1 MLATAYLGLIVF
13 IIFLEFFRKK
23 AKAIDFLSLF
33 NIIYILMYPLPA
45 LILDADSRSS
55 SSILNFRSTLYISN
69 IQTGLAIFIGY
80 FVVVIGFYSSSSPKN
95 GKNIFIKS
103 KDNSVILLAC
113 FLLLLSIVSIHLYS
127 SQYGGFVYAL
137 SNANLIRQQAEI
149 VDTGGALVFFKH
161 FMGLS
166 QLTSYLVASFLF
178 IKKTKTRRVFLYFI
192 FIFSVVLST
201 IAVTMIGSRGGWISY
216 YIVFY
221 LVYVLQTEKF
231 SWGFVIPFICFI
243 SLFIVYGKPLF
254 FSLTALP
261 DGFGAMVE
269 KFQEFLNNSPDE
281 GFSFEKF
288 MSSFVYPLHSLD
300 AAFYTHY
307 EPRLFVD
314 WIYAFVTL
322 LPERLLNDIEVPK
335 TISYYNTYYIIG
347 TNEYEIPTGF
357 LAFGVYSMSWF
368 GLIVVCFAYGWIG
381 RYLQN
386 ILLNN
391 IFEIPWVPFL
401 YIVIAKIW
409 LDYFTAGDPRI
420 LIFPNLGLLFSVTLL
435 LSLASKITIV
445 KPQNQKII
453 GRKSCVR

>member
-45 LILDADSRSS
+45 FLLDADWRSS
-55 SSILNFRSTLYISN
+55 SSLLNFRSTLYISN

-80 FVVVIGFYSSSSPKN
+80 FVVVLGFYSSSSQKN
-95 GKNIFIKS
+95 GGNILIKS
-103 KDNSVILLAC
+103 KDNMVVLLSY
-113 FLLLLSIVSIHLYS
+113 FLLLLSMISIYLYS

-137 SNANLIRQQAEI
+137 SNANLIRQQADI
-149 VDTGGALVFFKH
+149 VDTGGGLVFFKH
-161 FMGLS
+161 FMVLS
-166 QLTSYLVASFLF
+166 QLTSYLLASFLF
-178 IKKTKTRRVFLYFI
+178 IKKIKKRRLLLFFV
-192 FIFSVVLST
+192 FIFSIVIST
-201 IAVTMIGSRGGWISY
+201 IAVTMIGSRGGWITY

-221 LVYVLQTEKF
+221 LVYVLQTGKF
-231 SWGFVIPFICFI
+231 SWGFVIPFVCFI

-261 DGFGAMVE
+261 DGLGAVVE
-269 KFQEFLNNSPDE
+269 KFQEFLRNSPDE

-300 AAFYTHY
+300 AAFYTNY

-322 LPERLLNDIEVPK
+322 LPERLLNDIEVPQ

-357 LAFGVYSMSWF
+357 LAFGIYSMSWF
-368 GLIVVCFAYGWIG
+368 GLILVCFIYGWIG

-391 IFEIPWVPFL
+391 IFDICWVPFL

-409 LDYFTAGDPRI
+409 LDYFTAGDPRV
-420 LIFPNLGLLFSVTLL
+420 LIFPNLGLFFSMILL
-435 LSLASKITIV
+435 LSLASKITILQ
-445 KPQNQKII
+445 PQNHKKT
-453 GRKSCVR
+453 GKKSCVR